1 MISSAEDHQAV
12 PAGRVRAGRVRA
24 GRPAMGARLPRRSP
38 LRALTPLGVALCTLT
53 LISCMSAPAHSGA
66 ARRSDGQPADAGQ
79 SSAAGHSAAGA
90 AASRSSTL
98 SPAAASPDA
107 LPTLTPA
114 QMAGQRVIYSYT
126 GLEPPATL
134 LNWIR
139 HGQVGGVIFFGG
151 NISSR
156 AQIASVIKE
165 LNQANAS
172 PLNPMRGFP
181 LLLMTDQEGGLVRRL
196 PGQPLLSE
204 KQIGESAN
212 PAAAA
217 KTAGTGAGKNL
228 AGVGM
233 NVNLAPVLDVFRKA
247 GDFDDQFGR
256 SYSTDPHVVSSLG
269 ADFITAQQ
277 AAGVAATAKHFPGL
291 GAATKSQNTDEA
303 PVTLNVTLHALRTKD
318 EFPYQ
323 AAIAAGVKLVMVSWA
338 RYSALAPK
346 TPAGLSSAI
355 VNGELRQRLGFKG
368 VTITDA
374 LEAGALR
381 SFGTTR
387 SRATLAAKA
396 GMDLILCSVQRPSQ
410 GQQARI
416 ALANG
421 LTTGTL
427 SPTVFNAALNRVV
440 ALRSSLGS

>member
-1 MISSAEDHQAV
+1 MWC
-12 PAGRVRAGRVRA
+12 
-24 GRPAMGARLPRRSP
+24 RRS
-38 LRALTPLGVALCTLT
+38 
-53 LISCMSAPAHSGA
+53 APTSSPPS
-66 ARRSDGQPADAGQ
+66 RRP
-79 SSAAGHSAAGA
+79 
-90 AASRSSTL
+90 
-98 SPAAASPDA
+98 
-107 LPTLTPA
+107 
-114 QMAGQRVIYSYT
+114 
-126 GLEPPATL
+126 
-134 LNWIR
+134 
-139 HGQVGGVIFFGG
+139 
-151 NISSR
+151 
-156 AQIASVIKE
+156 
-165 LNQANAS
+165 
-172 PLNPMRGFP
+172 
-181 LLLMTDQEGGLVRRL
+181 
-196 PGQPLLSE
+196 
-204 KQIGESAN
+204 
-212 PAAAA
+212 
-217 KTAGTGAGKNL
+217 
-228 AGVGM
+228 
-233 NVNLAPVLDVFRKA
+233 
-247 GDFDDQFGR
+247 
-256 SYSTDPHVVSSLG
+256 
-269 ADFITAQQ
+269 
-277 AAGVAATAKHFPGL
+277 GVAATAKHFPGL

-338 RYSALAPK
+338 KYSALAPK

-421 LTTGTL
+421 LTAGTL
-427 SPTVFNAALNRVV
+427 SPSVFNAALTRVV

>member
-1 MISSAEDHQAV
+1 MTSSAEEHRTVQAG
-12 PAGRVRAGRVRA
+12 PVRSR
-24 GRPAMGARLPRRSP
+24 RPAVKARRPRRLP

-53 LISCMSAPAHSGA
+53 LISCMSAPTHSAA

-79 SSAAGHSAAGA
+79 SSPAGHSTFGAAGSGSA
-90 AASRSSTL
+90 AT
-98 SPAAASPDA
+98 ASPDA
-107 LPTLTPA
+107 LPALTPT

-126 GLEPPATL
+126 GLEPPAAL

-156 AQIASVIKE
+156 TQIAGVIKK

-172 PLNPMRGFP
+172 PLNPMRAVP

-196 PGQPLLSE
+196 PGQPLLSA
-204 KQIGESAN
+204 KQIGESAD

-217 KTAGTGAGKNL
+217 KAAGTGAGKNL
-228 AGVGM
+228 AGIGM
-233 NVNLAPVLDVFRKA
+233 NVNLAPVVDVYRTA

-256 SYSTDPHVVSSLG
+256 SYSTNPHVVSSLG
-269 ADFITAQQ
+269 ADFIAAQQ
-277 AAGVAATAKHFPGL
+277 ATGVAATAKHFPGL

-303 PVTLNVTLHALRTKD
+303 SVTLNVTLHALRTKD

-338 RYSALAPK
+338 KYSALAPK

-387 SRATLAAKA
+387 RRATLAAKA

-421 LTTGTL
+421 LTAGTL

-440 ALRSSLGS
+440 ALRSSVGS